1 MEIVQ
6 AQYNQIANYAFIQ
19 QEINIKI
26 KDSSPAHYMT
36 EVIGQCNTK
45 KPVYGGI
52 IEQDRLAENLKQNCI
67 PDGFE
72 SMEIGDYQ
80 DFLQSVG
87 NWWPRKYSI
96 PNDSL
101 WFKGEILI

>member
-1 MEIVQ
+1 MLLFNRKSTLKLKIVRQ
-6 AQYNQIANYAFIQ
+6 PTN
-19 QEINIKI
+19 
-26 KDSSPAHYMT
+26 MT

-80 DFLQSVG
+80 DFLQ
-87 NWWPRKYSI
+87 RRRELMAEKIHQYY
-96 PNDSL
+96 DSL
-101 WFKGEILI
+101 